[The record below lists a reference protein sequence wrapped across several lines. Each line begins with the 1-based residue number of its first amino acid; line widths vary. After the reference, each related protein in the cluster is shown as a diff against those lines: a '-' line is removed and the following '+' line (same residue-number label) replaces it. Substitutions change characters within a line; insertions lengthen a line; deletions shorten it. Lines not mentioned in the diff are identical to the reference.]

1 MIDPKNFFREMDSI
15 LAKIRIEKTEGNFLT
30 YILLELETRFGSRL
44 NIGNGRIYEQR
55 GADFILIE
63 PNTEEARHKFA
74 SQIPIQS
81 EAIQL
86 VAQNRSYIFDN
97 VKFNKT
103 FLNPEQSETETPAAL
118 WVHSPDQQWLVVFNL
133 SNSWERDEISLFLN
147 SVRIALNYRIFS
159 DLLSDRMEQATQ
171 IQRSLLP
178 KRSPN
183 IKEYDIY
190 GYSKSAEF
198 VGGDFYDYYEF
209 EEGAFGVSLGDASGH
224 GLPAALLVRDVVI
237 GLRMGMA
244 KELRLVHTIKKLNQV
259 IQQSTYSTNFVS
271 LFIGE
276 IEPDGHLFYAN
287 AGHPAPFLVTRKN
300 TLDLEATGITLGF
313 LPEIDLH
320 RGYARLFKNSVL
332 VLYSDGIIERESE
345 KKELFGVERLK
356 RLVIKNQILSAKEL
370 VELIFT
376 TVYEFGNRTIWED
389 DASIVVIKK
398 LNNPE

>member
-178 KRSPN
+178 KR
-183 IKEYDIY
+183 Y
-190 GYSKSAEF
+190 
-198 VGGDFYDYYEF
+198 
-209 EEGAFGVSLGDASGH
+209 
-224 GLPAALLVRDVVI
+224 
-237 GLRMGMA
+237 LRN
-244 KELRLVHTIKKLNQV
+244 L
-259 IQQSTYSTNFVS
+259 
-271 LFIGE
+271 
-276 IEPDGHLFYAN
+276 
-287 AGHPAPFLVTRKN
+287 
-300 TLDLEATGITLGF
+300 
-313 LPEIDLH
+313 
-320 RGYARLFKNSVL
+320 
-332 VLYSDGIIERESE
+332 
-345 KKELFGVERLK
+345 
-356 RLVIKNQILSAKEL
+356 
-370 VELIFT
+370 
-376 TVYEFGNRTIWED
+376 
-389 DASIVVIKK
+389 
-398 LNNPE
+398 

>member
-1 MIDPKNFFREMDSI
+1 MIEPKNFFREMDSI

-30 YILLELETRFGSRL
+30 YILNELENKFGSRI
-44 NIGNGRIYEQR
+44 NIKNGRIYEQR
-55 GADFILIE
+55 DKDFILIE
-63 PNTEEARHKFA
+63 PQNAAAIKNFA
-74 SQIPIQS
+74 SQIPVQS

-86 VAQNRSYIFDN
+86 LSQNRSYIYDGI
-97 VKFNKT
+97 KFNKT
-103 FLNPEQSETETPAAL
+103 FLNPDGDKTETPAAL
-118 WVHSPDQQWLVVFNL
+118 WVHSPDQQWLVVFELGQN
-133 SNSWERDEISLFLN
+133 WEREEISLFLN

-159 DLLSDRMEQATQ
+159 DVLSDRMEQATQ

-178 KRSPN
+178 KKAPK
-183 IKEYDIY
+183 IKGYDIY
-190 GYSKSAEF
+190 GQSISAEF
-198 VGGDFYDYYEF
+198 VGGDFYDYFSF
-209 EEGAFGVSLGDASGH
+209 EDGGFGVSLGDASGH

-287 AGHPAPFLVTRKN
+287 AGHPAPLLVTRKN
-300 TLDLEATGITLGF
+300 VLTLEATGITLGF

-332 VLYSDGIIERESE
+332 ILYSDGIIERESE
-345 KKELFGVERLK
+345 KMELFGDERLK
-356 RLVIKNQILSAKEL
+356 KLVIKNQHLNAKEL
-370 VELIFT
+370 VELIFS
-376 TVYEFGNRTIWED
+376 TVYDFGNRTVWKD
-389 DASIVVIKK
+389 DASIVVIKR
-398 LNNPE
+398 NNHPD